1 MRGERAGDR
10 TGAEASAG
18 AAESRPEA
26 PLTSHLSPLT
36 LRSAEFP
43 WTAEAIYL
51 NAAGIG
57 PLPERS
63 RRAVEEFAALRAAAH
78 RLSDKML
85 YATLAESRR
94 LAAAL
99 INAEPGEIALATNT
113 SYGLNLAARS
123 LPLEPGD
130 IVLLSDREF
139 PANVYP
145 WLALRD
151 RGIEVEIAPVT
162 AEGWPDEA
170 YLLQRVAH
178 PRVRVL
184 AVSLTQ
190 FHNGYTVDLGGLSR
204 VTRMTDTLL
213 VVDAIQALGQ
223 IPVDVRATPV
233 DVLACGAQK
242 WLLSPW
248 GSGFVYVRRELIP
261 ALPPADVGWLA
272 YEGTDDFTRL
282 TAYDTTLRADA
293 RRYELVTLPF
303 QDFAGMNAS
312 LGLLLEVGIEAIQ
325 AYLRAV
331 TRPVLTWAAG
341 AGVRLTSPVGA
352 HGSAIVCIQLPDAA
366 RAQRALKAAGI
377 TATVREGAIRLSPHL
392 YNTPAELERVAEVL
406 GQSGASGGDRTAQKL
421 NW

>member
-1 MRGERAGDR
+1 MRREREGEPGGE
-10 TGAEASAG
+10 GAPGVPEG
-18 AAESRPEA
+18 ARPRG
-26 PLTSHLSPLT
+26 PLTPHFSLLT
-36 LRSAEFP
+36 LRSTEFP
-43 WTAEAIYL
+43 WTSDAIYL

-63 RRAVEEFAALRAAAH
+63 RRAAEEFAALRAAPH

-190 FHNGYTVDLGGLSR
+190 FHNGYTVDLAGLSR

-331 TRPVLTWAAG
+331 TRPVLSWAAST
-341 AGVRLTSPVGA
+341 GVRLTSPVGA
-352 HGSAIVCIQLPDAA
+352 HGSAIVCIELADAA

-392 YNTPAELERVAEVL
+392 YNTPAELERVVEVL
-406 GQSGASGGDRTAQKL
+406 ETVRSEK
-421 NW
+421 

>member
-1 MRGERAGDR
+1 MRSEKAF
-10 TGAEASAG
+10 
-18 AAESRPEA
+18 
-26 PLTSHLSPLT
+26 SPLT
-36 LRSAEFP
+36 LRSTEFS
-43 WTAEAIYL
+43 WTSDAVYL

-63 RRAVEEFAALRAAAH
+63 RRAVEEFAALRAAPH
-78 RLSDKML
+78 RLSDKVL

-130 IVLLSDREF
+130 IVLLSDHEF

-190 FHNGYTVDLGGLSR
+190 FHNGYTVDLAGLSR

-312 LGLLLEVGIEAIQ
+312 LGLLLEVGIETIQ

-331 TRPVLTWAAG
+331 TRPVLAWAASR
-341 AGVRLTSPVGA
+341 GVRLTSPAGE
-352 HGSAIVCIQLPDAA
+352 HGSAIVGIELPDAA

-377 TATVREGAIRLSPHL
+377 VATVREGAIRLSPHL
-392 YNTPAELERVAEVL
+392 YNTPAEMERVVEVL
-406 GQSGASGGDRTAQKL
+406 EEVRGER
-421 NW
+421 

>member
-1 MRGERAGDR
+1 MIGSRA
-10 TGAEASAG
+10 
-18 AAESRPEA
+18 
-26 PLTSHLSPLT
+26 HFSPIK
-36 LRSAEFP
+36 LRSTEFP
-43 WTAEAIYL
+43 WTAETIYL

-57 PLPERS
+57 PLPERA
-63 RRAVEEFAALRAAAH
+63 RRVVEEFAALRAAPH
-78 RLSDKML
+78 RLPDKVL
-85 YATLAESRR
+85 YATLTESRK
-94 LAAAL
+94 LAATL
-99 INAEPGEIALATNT
+99 INAEPEEIALATNT
-113 SYGLNLAARS
+113 SFGVNLAARA

-145 WLALRD
+145 WLALRE
-151 RGIEVEIAPVT
+151 RGIEVEIAPTT

-170 YLLQRVAH
+170 YMLQRVAH

-223 IPVDVRATPV
+223 IPLDVRATPV

-248 GSGFVYVRRELIP
+248 GSGFVYVRRELIQTM
-261 ALPPADVGWLA
+261 PPADVGWLA

-282 TAYDTTLRADA
+282 TTYDTTLRADA

-312 LGLLLEVGIEAIQ
+312 LGLLLEVGIESIQ

-331 TRPVLTWAAG
+331 TRPVLSWAES
-341 AGVRLTSPVGA
+341 AGVRVASATGA
-352 HGSAIVCIQLPDAA
+352 HGSAIVCVEMPDPA
-366 RAQRALKAAGI
+366 RAYRALKAAGI
-377 TATVREGAIRLSPHL
+377 VATVREGALRLSPHL
-392 YNTPAELERVAEVL
+392 YNTPAEMERVVEVL
-406 GQSGASGGDRTAQKL
+406 EAASR
-421 NW
+421 

>member
-1 MRGERAGDR
+1 VIGSRAQF
-10 TGAEASAG
+10 
-18 AAESRPEA
+18 
-26 PLTSHLSPLT
+26 SPVK
-36 LRSAEFP
+36 LRSTEFP
-43 WTAEAIYL
+43 WTAETIYL

-57 PLPERS
+57 PLPERA
-63 RRAVEEFAALRAAAH
+63 RRVVEEFAALRAAPH
-78 RLSDKML
+78 RLPDKVL
-85 YATLAESRR
+85 YATLTESRK
-94 LAAAL
+94 LAATL
-99 INAEPGEIALATNT
+99 INAEPEEIALATNT
-113 SYGLNLAARS
+113 SFGVNLAARA

-151 RGIEVEIAPVT
+151 RGIEVEIAPTT

-170 YLLQRVAH
+170 YMLQRVAH

-248 GSGFVYVRRELIP
+248 GSGFVYVRRALIQTM
-261 ALPPADVGWLA
+261 PPADIGWLA

-312 LGLLLEVGIEAIQ
+312 LGLLLEVGIESIQ

-331 TRPVLTWAAG
+331 TRPVLSWAES
-341 AGVRLTSPVGA
+341 AGVRVTSASGA
-352 HGSAIVCIQLPDAA
+352 HGSAIVCVEMPDPA
-366 RAQRALKAAGI
+366 RAHRALKAAGI
-377 TATVREGAIRLSPHL
+377 VATVREGVLRLSPHL
-392 YNTPAELERVAEVL
+392 YNTPAEMERVVEVL
-406 GQSGASGGDRTAQKL
+406 DAVRAEQ
-421 NW
+421 